1 MWKKEINLNSF
12 QVQEF
17 KEQKGDFLNIM
28 KRRGF
33 IKFNIDNT
41 TIINTHLDHIGKTRY
56 NQMQEIINENSEV
69 IIGDLNTEDISLLLN
84 NNYIDYTKHIPSTYR
99 RDNPLTWNLNL
110 FKKKNKKLDYIL
122 AKNTNIYSVE
132 TEDLY
137 SDHDSLMCYFIN
149 K

>member
-1 MWKKEINLNSF
+1 MR
-12 QVQEF
+12 
-17 KEQKGDFLNIM
+17 
-28 KRRGF
+28 RRGF

-69 IIGDLNTEDISLLLN
+69 IIGDLNTDDISLLLKN
-84 NNYIDYTKHIPSTYR
+84 GYIDYTKHIPSTYR

-110 FKKKNKKLDYIL
+110 FKKRKDKKLDYIL
-122 AKNTNIYSVE
+122 AKNTLIYSVE
-132 TEDLY
+132 PIDLY
-137 SDHDSLMCYFIN
+137 SDHDSLLFFF